1 MREFTVQMPISVEIG
16 VRKKK
21 RYYINL
27 NIYRNKVGFLMNNV
41 KKEYHRIAEPLIPTG
56 MKFNQI
62 ELEYTLYLP
71 NKLRRDI
78 SNVLSMVDKYFCDS
92 LVTMVVIED
101 DNYHYLKKV
110 TFKYGGY
117 DEKQRGYVDILVR
130 EVKDG

>member
-41 KKEYHRIAEPLIPTG
+41 KKEYHRLAEPLIPTD

-62 ELEYTLYLP
+62 EVEYTLYLP

-92 LVTMVVIED
+92 LVSCGVIED
-101 DNYHYLKKV
+101 DNYHFLKRIE
-110 TFKYGGY
+110 FKYGGY
-117 DEKQRGYVDILVR
+117 DPKGRGYVDILVK
-130 EVKDG
+130 EVE